1 MQLHYITLHYTTLH
15 HTTLRCLHHTTTTTT
30 LQLHLQLHY
39 FTLPRLDYAST
50 IPHYSTTTTTLHYTT
65 PHHYTTLRYTTLHH
79 TTLHYTNLTTPQLQ
93 LQLRYTYRTAL
104 QLQLHYATLQ
114 LQLRYTLHPAE
125 VTATAIATTPKST
138 TPTTFRSISGFA
150 LPSIDHNNSPL
161 LQCPIIETSA
171 TSLLRHYW

>member
-1 MQLHYITLHYTTLH
+1 MQLHCITLRYATLHYTTLLAPH
-15 HTTLRCLHHTTTTTT
+15 YNYNYTCNYTTL
-30 LQLHLQLHY
+30 HY
-39 FTLPRLDYAST
+39 ARLRYT
-50 IPHYSTTTTTLHYTT
+50 IPHYSTQHN
-65 PHHYTTLRYTTLHH
+65 TTLHH
-79 TTLHYTNLTTPQLQ
+79 ATLHYTNLTTPQLQ
-93 LQLRYTYRTAL
+93 LQLRYTYCTAL

-171 TSLLRHYW
+171 TAFCGTTGRYR